1 MRGPDPPI
9 HAELVAPSAS
19 ERKAA
24 RGTASSAGS
33 NEKNVAISLPFD
45 LHQERDPARMLFV
58 TASSNTSVRRFLFDF
73 LG

>member
-9 HAELVAPSAS
+9 HAGLVASSTS

-24 RGTASSAGS
+24 RGTASSASS

-45 LHQERDPARMLFV
+45 LRQERDPARMLFV

-73 LG
+73 PG